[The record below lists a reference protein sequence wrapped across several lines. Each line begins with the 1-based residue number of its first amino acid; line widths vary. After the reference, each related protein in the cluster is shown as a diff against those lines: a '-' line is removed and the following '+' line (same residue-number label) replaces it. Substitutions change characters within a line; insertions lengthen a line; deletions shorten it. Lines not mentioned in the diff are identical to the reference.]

1 MTDSS
6 PVRIYPDTNILVSY
20 SLGDSDENFGL
31 AEKLFEEV
39 QNNKYK
45 MVVSNFTL
53 METLHALRTIVTRM
67 KYQELDNSPS
77 QGDLIQVANSKP
89 FEETVYKESMKAFST
104 IIDKI
109 TRDTQHFSFEPDGL
123 TYPNE
128 TFAGGLQLLLAT
140 RGSFRV
146 YRFRCQKCNGY
157 MKCPSCGVD
166 SEIVFKEANAPDLVH
181 LLISERLG
189 CKVFFTMDKYFAN
202 IPIKDGRVKIEVLAK

>member
-20 SLGDSDENFGL
+20 SLGDSDENFEL

-39 QNNKYK
+39 QNDKYK

-67 KYQELDNSPS
+67 KYQEIDNSPS
-77 QGDLIQVANSKP
+77 QGDLIQIANSEP

-123 TYPNE
+123 TYPSE
-128 TFAGGLQLLLAT
+128 TFATGLRLLLAT
-140 RGSFRV
+140 KGSFRV
-146 YRFRCQKCNGY
+146 YRFRCQKCNSY
-157 MKCPSCGVD
+157 MKCPSCRVD
-166 SEIVFKEANAPDLVH
+166 SEIVLKEANAPDLVH
-181 LLISERLG
+181 LAISERLG
-189 CKVFFTMDKYFAN
+189 CKLLFTMDKYYAN
-202 IPIKDGRVKIEVLAK
+202 IPLKDGRVKIEILAK

>member
-6 PVRIYPDTNILVSY
+6 PTRIYPDTNILVSY

-53 METLHALRTIVTRM
+53 METLHALRTIITRM

-77 QGDLIQVANSKP
+77 QNELIQIANSKT
-89 FEETVYKESMKAFST
+89 FQETVYEESMKAFST

-109 TRDTQHFSFEPDGL
+109 TKDKQHFSFEPDGL

-128 TFAGGLQLLLAT
+128 TFATGLQLMMAT
-140 RGSFRV
+140 KGSFRV
-146 YRFRCQKCNGY
+146 YRFRCQKCNSY
-157 MKCPSCGVD
+157 TKCSSCRED
-166 SEIVFKEANAPDLVH
+166 SEIVLKEANAPDMVH
-181 LLISERLG
+181 LLISERLE

-202 IPIKDGRVKIEVLAK
+202 IPTKDARVKIEVLTK

>member
-20 SLGDSDENFGL
+20 SLGDSDQNFGL
-31 AEKLFEEV
+31 AEKLFQEV

-53 METLHALRTIVTRM
+53 METLHALRTIITRM

-77 QGDLIQVANSKP
+77 QSDLIQIANSKT
-89 FEETVYKESMKAFST
+89 FQETVYEESMKAFST

-123 TYPNE
+123 TYTNE
-128 TFAGGLQLLLAT
+128 TFAAGLQLLLAAK
-140 RGSFRV
+140 GSFRV
-146 YRFRCQKCNGY
+146 YRFRCQKCNSY
-157 MKCPSCGVD
+157 IKCSSCGVD
-166 SEIVFKEANAPDLVH
+166 SEIVFKEASAPDLIH
-181 LLISERLG
+181 LLISEKLG

-202 IPIKDGRVKIEVLAK
+202 IPKDGRVKIEVLAK